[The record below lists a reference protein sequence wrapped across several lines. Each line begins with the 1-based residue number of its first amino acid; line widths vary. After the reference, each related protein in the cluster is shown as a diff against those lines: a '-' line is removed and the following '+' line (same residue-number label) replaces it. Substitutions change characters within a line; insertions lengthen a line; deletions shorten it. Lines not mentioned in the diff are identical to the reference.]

1 MHDINLLIDI
11 GFFPPPHGLLTKGE
25 GRMALFRLT
34 RDPSF
39 FDGGIDPCWQNDHP
53 AVFGFGDDR
62 PSSLGAKDGK
72 GTLGDPPL

>member
-1 MHDINLLIDI
+1 
-11 GFFPPPHGLLTKGE
+11 
-25 GRMALFRLT
+25 MALFRLT